1 MISLDFIGNEIDSG
15 RLNNLPKVKR
25 LISYRIRLKPL

>member
-1 MISLDFIGNEIDSG
+1 MISLDFIGSEIDSG

-25 LISYRIRLKPL
+25 LVSYRIRLKPL